1 MTDGLVYLRRRKKT
15 FHMSSTFAL
24 PLDSANEVEADADGA
39 KAGPATLLGHMIEGV
54 GLGGGM
60 EPTGLWDIEVRDG
73 LDPVVPTP
81 ENDLADNPDISTQAS
96 VDCG

>member
-24 PLDSANEVEADADGA
+24 PLDSANEVEADGA
-39 KAGPATLLGHMIEGV
+39 KPGSATLLGHIIEGV
-54 GLGGGM
+54 GLRAGV

-96 VDCG
+96 ADCG